1 MCRASA
7 ILGTSLHTD
16 AQLFALI
23 ICRAVNLSLESGN
36 CDGSCFAYVRLGMVA
51 GSRFGDY
58 QAAYRF
64 GQLGYDLVERHGLKR
79 FQARTY
85 MCFGGFVVPW
95 TRHIRTG
102 RDLLYRGLQAAN
114 HRPAAT

>member
-36 CDGSCFAYVRLGMVA
+36 CDGSCFTYVSLGMIA

-58 QAAYRF
+58 QAAFQF
-64 GQLGYDLVERHGLKR
+64 GRLGYQLVERRGLER
-79 FQARTY
+79 FQAGTY
-85 MCFGGFVVPW
+85 MLFAMHIMPW
-95 TRHIRTG
+95 TRHVRAG
-102 RDLLYRGLQAAN
+102 RDLVRRSFEA
-114 HRPAAT
+114 